1 MRGRCL
7 LVLLVTTHRV
17 AQPVAGWLGVIAGW
31 WGVEPTVGRLPLAPI
46 DQRLHQPKPMHGI
59 TWLLFFPALR
69 VATHG
74 MALPVAGSLGVTA
87 GGGVVGVTVGGW
99 LVEPTVGRLPSAP
112 IDQRLHQPMHGLAWL
127 LFFPALRVATHGV
140 ALPVAGSLGVT
151 GGCGVLG
158 RDRRWRGGLM

>member
-1 MRGRCL
+1 MQG
-7 LVLLVTTHRV
+7 
-17 AQPVAGWLGVIAGW
+17 
-31 WGVEPTVGRLPLAPI
+31 LA
-46 DQRLHQPKPMHGI
+46 
-59 TWLLFFPALR
+59 WLLFFPALH

-74 MALPVAGSLGVTA
+74 VALPVAGSLGVTA
-87 GGGVVGVTVGGW
+87 GGGVVGVTVSGW

-140 ALPVAGSLGVT
+140 ALSVAGSLGVT

-158 RDRRWRGGLM
+158 RDRRLRGGLM